1 MRQSLYRILSRIA
14 PSWSPGVGIRDSW
27 EKITLRNKE
36 TNLLSQAL
44 AVVYLSRNLQI
55 MDLEIYKQE
64 LQIVLDIC
72 FKILFFLLFP
82 QDNFNVILF
91 QCTS

>member
-1 MRQSLYRILSRIA
+1 
-14 PSWSPGVGIRDSW
+14 
-27 EKITLRNKE
+27 
-36 TNLLSQAL
+36 
-44 AVVYLSRNLQI
+44 

-72 FKILFFLLFP
+72 FKILFLLFP
-82 QDNFNVILF
+82 KENSNVPLVILF